1 MAGRGGTGPLRPL
14 REGGKGGE
22 KKTRSQDVL
31 EPVGTPVTLAT
42 EEVEIRRIKVG
53 SQQEQIV

>member
-1 MAGRGGTGPLRPL
+1 
-14 REGGKGGE
+14 
-22 KKTRSQDVL
+22 
-31 EPVGTPVTLAT
+31 VGTPVILAT